1 MENTSLIEAMDGYF
15 QAGTLLD
22 LDRLDA
28 IYAPDFVNIRTDKIG
43 QTVTITKEQFML
55 TFRRLKNGGGTTLGT
70 TEDVQYMATTVYDNH
85 GSVVLRR
92 VKEGKPAL
100 YNFVW
105 RMEDGLPTTII
116 REFSVEDDL
125 SALISMIRGSS
136 TSGQFGS

>member
-1 MENTSLIEAMDGYF
+1 MDTLENKSLIEAMDGYF

-22 LDRLDA
+22 LDRLNA
-28 IYAPDFVNIRTDKIG
+28 IYAPDFVNIRTDKVG
-43 QTVTITKEQFML
+43 QTVSITKEQFML
-55 TFRRLKNGGGTTLGT
+55 TFRRLKDGGGATLGT
-70 TEDVQYMATTVYDNH
+70 TEDVQYVTTTVYDDH

-105 RMEDGLPTTII
+105 RIENGLPTTII

-125 SALISMIRGSS
+125 SALISMIRGSAA
-136 TSGQFGS
+136 GGR

>member
-1 MENTSLIEAMDGYF
+1 MENKSLIEAMDGYF

-28 IYAPDFVNIRTDKIG
+28 IYAPDFVNIRTDQIG

-55 TFRRLKNGGGTTLGT
+55 TFRRLKHGGGTTLGM

-105 RMEDGLPTTII
+105 RMKDGLPTTII

-136 TSGQFGS
+136 TGGQ